1 MSARA
6 RTVVFIALGCVLVA
20 LIAGGWLATFE
31 RKSVTRHLP
40 PTGEARTNPVYGL
53 KTALRASGQRVDA
66 RPTLALATH
75 PLGARDTLLLLGNT
89 SATPARDADAVMDW
103 VLRGGHLIVL
113 LDDADARRALAGR
126 VPVQAKT
133 IESQDSDCL
142 DAFDDK
148 QPDEVLWMFCP
159 NRFTVLQGHAV
170 TAAWKDADGH
180 AFARLPHGNGSIDVV
195 ANQIFTARSLQNE
208 VPSAFARQ
216 LLAPNWNAGTFH
228 LVYSA
233 DVPPLWRLLAEHA
246 WMILVPLAL
255 ALSGWLWRRMQRFG
269 PLLPSPEAERRSLL
283 EHVQA
288 SGQHL
293 HRYGRSYLLHSALR
307 QRVLAR
313 LRRRDPVAAALEGS
327 TQAAVVALRTGLPA
341 SHVAEALQAPRPYDD
356 KDFRHRIARLIALGR
371 HL

>member
-1 MSARA
+1 MNARN
-6 RTVVFIALGCVLVA
+6 RMILFVALGCVLVA
-20 LIAGGWLATFE
+20 LIVGWWLMTFE
-31 RKSVTRHLP
+31 RKSTTHHLP
-40 PTGEARTNPVYGL
+40 PAGEARTNPLYGL
-53 KTALRASGQRVDA
+53 KAALRASGQRVDA
-66 RPTLALATH
+66 RPTLALAKH

-89 SATPARDADAVMDW
+89 STTSARDADAVMEW
-103 VLRGGHLIVL
+103 VRQGGHLIVFV
-113 LDDADARRALAGR
+113 DRNNSQRTLAGR
-126 VPVQAKT
+126 VPVQVKKLDT
-133 IESQDSDCL
+133 GDVDCL
-142 DAFDDK
+142 SAVPAPE
-148 QPDEVLWMFCP
+148 QETYWFC
-159 NRFTVLQGHAV
+159 NARFAVEGGHAV
-170 TAAWKDADGH
+170 TAAWQDDDGY
-180 AFARLPHGNGSIDVV
+180 AFARLPHGHGSIDVV
-195 ANQIFTARSLQNE
+195 SEPRHITGRALEYGNRGGFTH
-208 VPSAFARQ
+208 Q
-216 LLAPNWNAGTFH
+216 LLAPNWSAGTFH

-255 ALSGWLWRRMQRFG
+255 AFLGWLWMRMQRFG
-269 PLLPSPEAERRSLL
+269 TLLPSPEAERRSLL
-283 EHVQA
+283 EHVHA

-327 TQAAVVALRTGLPA
+327 TQAAAVALRTGFPA